1 MFLPSKNLELTNK
14 LLENIGV
21 VLDITEAQYDMV
33 VGRYNAVAEQ
43 LSKDNSSLSIY
54 QPDILPQGSFLL
66 GTMIRPIVEDDE
78 LDVDLVCRLRGKGF
92 YWTQERLKQAVKDQ
106 LTENKD
112 YERMLDEEGNR
123 CWTLIYESQRF
134 HLDILPSTVN
144 ANNINFRE
152 TTFSQLNEQE
162 VESISIRITDK
173 RLANF
178 KTESNALNWPKSNPF
193 GYAAW
198 FKEKA
203 NLTLTNKVF
212 LNESIEPLP
221 KYKKNK
227 EPLVRAVQILKRHRD
242 IMFGGDEHKPISII
256 LTTLS
261 ALSYNKEDNIFDAII
276 SILEN
281 MDSHI
286 KRKYCPT
293 HDREICWI
301 SNPVENTE
309 NFADKWSLNIE
320 KEERFFDWLKKAKYD
335 FNAIKD
341 VDISTAYRYLKNII
355 GTRAVNE
362 SVKSLGFNNLLTEQY
377 NPVNYS
383 LGLLSVSH
391 REKPFWPISLQY
403 ECDIYGHYRDSDDGN
418 KRKTI
423 TGQSDVPKYCTVF
436 FTASTNVPK
445 PFEVYWQVVN
455 TGEEA
460 KRHGALRG
468 GINKAKNLG
477 KGGLVEKDYTAFTGL
492 HWIECF
498 IVKNNVCVAR
508 SSEFFVNVI

>member
-1 MFLPSKNLELTNK
+1 MQLVSNNHLTNEF
-14 LLENIGV
+14 LENIGA
-21 VLDITEAQYDMV
+21 VLDITEAQYNMV
-33 VGRYNAVAEQ
+33 VGRYTAVAEQ
-43 LSKDNSSLSIY
+43 LSKANSSLAVY

-78 LDVDLVCRLRGKGF
+78 LDVDLVCRLKGKGF
-92 YWTQERLKQAVKDQ
+92 YWTQERLKEAVKNQ
-106 LTENKD
+106 LIENKD
-112 YERMLDEEGNR
+112 YERMLDKEGNR

-134 HLDILPSTVN
+134 HLDILPST
-144 ANNINFRE
+144 INKSDINLKE

-162 VESISIRITDK
+162 VNSLSICITDK

-178 KTESNALNWPKSNPF
+178 KTEVNTLYWPKSNPF
-193 GYAAW
+193 GYASW
-198 FKEKA
+198 FKERA
-203 NLTLTNKVF
+203 NLVLNKKVF

-221 KYKKNK
+221 GYKKDK

-261 ALSYNKEDNIFDAII
+261 ALSYSKEINVFDAII

-286 KRKYCPT
+286 KRKYSAA
-293 HDREICWI
+293 HGRDIYWI

-309 NFADKWSLNIE
+309 NFADKWAIEPE
-320 KEERFFDWLKKAKYD
+320 KEERFFDWLKKARYD

-341 VDISTAYRYLKNII
+341 VDISVVYRYLKNII

-362 SVKSLGFNNLLTEQY
+362 SVKAIGFSNLLTEQY

-383 LGLLSVSH
+383 PGLLSVSH

-403 ECDIYGHYRDSDDGN
+403 ECDIYGHYRDSTDGN

-423 TGQSDVPKYCTVF
+423 TGQSILPKQCYVF

-445 PFEVYWQVVN
+445 PFDVYWQVVN
-455 TGEEA
+455 TGDEA
-460 KRHGALRG
+460 TKNGTLRG
-468 GINKAKNLG
+468 GIWKAKSLG
-477 KGGLVEKDYTAFTGL
+477 KGGLVQKDYTVFTGL

-498 IVKNNVCVAR
+498 IVKDNVCVAR
-508 SSEFFVNVI
+508 SSEFFVNIL